1 MTQFNRLKFS
11 LVVSAFLAV
20 AGLATMPALAQPAN
34 MQEMFEKADAN
45 GDGDIAWSEI
55 EALRLESF
63 ERADRNGD
71 GIINTGDRPPR
82 AFAGRFDQALER
94 LQSDFDG
101 DRDGQITEEEMLNAP
116 APMFEQ
122 GDVNGD
128 KLLTAEEMAA
138 IRSERAPL

>member
-11 LVVSAFLAV
+11 LAISACFTV
-20 AGLATMPALAQPAN
+20 AGLAAMPALAQPAN

-63 ERADRNGD
+63 ERADRNSD
-71 GIINTGDRPPR
+71 GVVNTADRPPR
-82 AFAGRFDQALER
+82 AFAGRFDQALQR
-94 LQSDFDG
+94 LQADFDG
-101 DRDGQITEEEMLNAP
+101 DRDGQITKEEMLNAP

-128 KLLTAEEMAA
+128 KLLTSEEIAA
-138 IRSERAPL
+138 LRSERAPL